1 MQCKKSQNYQLI
13 INFESETVI
22 NKKEAVC
29 NISNFSSKRVHIL
42 FRNSIPEIP
51 STTYGT
57 FAVYRYPAKFIPQVI
72 AYVLKNYATP
82 GMKIFD
88 PFAGYGTTGLV
99 ARIYGYDYKLWDLN
113 PIIEIIH
120 KTAILKSS
128 SINVKNLIALLEDLK
143 RSQKEFIPNWSNI
156 DYWFPKEFLS
166 LLFKSWG
173 FIHSLPEDT
182 KYFFIIP
189 LLKTT
194 RYFSWSDETVHKLY
208 KSKYSIKKIENL
220 LKGNWKMVF
229 YEMLRNEVFK
239 LFNKICE
246 YEKLNPK
253 SVSFEIKSGVDVL
266 ETSLDEPVN
275 ILITSPPYLQAQ
287 EYIRSTKLELF
298 WLGYSEEYIKNL
310 SKKEIPYRNV
320 NEIEIY
326 SRKYHEFRE
335 KIKEKH
341 LRKLFER
348 YFKAILSAFSTLGE
362 KVENYMCIFVGPA
375 KIRSIPIPIDEIIIE
390 HLQKFGWK
398 HEVTYID
405 KILSRVMFESNINP
419 ATGMKD
425 SRIKTEHLVVM
436 KK

>member
-1 MQCKKSQNYQLI
+1 MQYKKLQNHQLAME
-13 INFESETVI
+13 FDEV
-22 NKKEAVC
+22 
-29 NISNFSSKRVHIL
+29 SNLSSKKVLIL

-57 FAVYRYPAKFIPQVI
+57 FAIYKYPAKFIPQVI
-72 AYVLKNYATP
+72 AYVLKNYAKP

-99 ARIYGYDYKLWDLN
+99 ARIYGYDYELWDLN
-113 PIIEIIH
+113 PIIEVIH
-120 KTAILKSS
+120 KTTTLKKSL
-128 SINVKNLIALLEDLK
+128 KTQDLIELLEEIK
-143 RSQKEFIPNWSNI
+143 KSQKEFIPNWSNLN
-156 DYWFPKEFLS
+156 YWFPKEFL
-166 LLFKSWG
+166 LLLSKAWG
-173 FIHSLPEDT
+173 FAHSLPEDT
-182 KYFFIIP
+182 KYFFLIP
-189 LLKTT
+189 LLNTT

-208 KSKYSIKKIENL
+208 KSKYSRKKVENL
-220 LKGNWKMVF
+220 LEGNWETRF
-229 YEMLRNEVFK
+229 YRMLRDEVFK

-246 YEKLNPK
+246 YEKLDPK
-253 SVSFEIKSGVDVL
+253 SVNFKIKSGVDTL
-266 ETSLDEPVN
+266 ETRLDEAVN

-298 WLGYSEEYIKNL
+298 WLGYTEDYIKNL

-326 SRKYHEFRE
+326 SKKYHEFRE
-335 KIKEKH
+335 KIKESH
-341 LRKLFER
+341 LRTLFER
-348 YFKAILSAFSTLGE
+348 YFKAILGAFSTLGE

-375 KIRSIPIPIDEIIIE
+375 KIRATPIPIDDIVIE

-425 SRIKTEHLVVM
+425 SRIKTEHLVIL